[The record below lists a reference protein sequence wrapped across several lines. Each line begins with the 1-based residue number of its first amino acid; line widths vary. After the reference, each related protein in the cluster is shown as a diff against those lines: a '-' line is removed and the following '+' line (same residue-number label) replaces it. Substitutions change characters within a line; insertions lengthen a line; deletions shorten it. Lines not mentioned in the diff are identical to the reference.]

1 MTTKNIKTLNTT
13 ALRAVYSRHP
23 IGEMAYTYA
32 CNIEWEEGKRSN
44 AFVKRF
50 QKKNELGL
58 VNEITGYI
66 LAKACGLPVPKY
78 AALIPTSNNQFDI
91 KDTSFIPWGFATSAL
106 NGKTP
111 QSLYALGDI
120 TGCQKLLDY
129 IASWNNVAKAIA
141 FDDWIANE
149 DRNLGNIIVE
159 DKNNI
164 SLIDHSNIPINL
176 SWKPEELDPLYLAT
190 NKLNQSLYNSK
201 CPLPIKSQISEAN
214 SQHKECYQKVQDE
227 LIFWWNLL
235 LIKDHERR
243 KAIELFIKERATL
256 GNERVNLDLRLLA

>member
-1 MTTKNIKTLNTT
+1 MTTKNIKTLNST

-32 CNIEWEEGKRSN
+32 CNIEWEEGKTSN

-50 QKKNELGL
+50 QKENELGL

-66 LAKACGLPVPKY
+66 LAKACSLPVPKY
-78 AALIPTSNNQFDI
+78 AALIQTSNNQFDI
-91 KDTSFIPWGFATSAL
+91 KDNSFISWSFATSAL
-106 NGKTP
+106 NGQTP
-111 QSLYALGDI
+111 QSLYDLGDI
-120 TGCQKLLDY
+120 TGCKTLLDH
-129 IASWNNVAKAIA
+129 IASWKNIAKTIA

-149 DRNLGNIIVE
+149 DRNLGNIVVE

-176 SWKPEELDPLYLAT
+176 SWKAEELNPLYIAT

-201 CPLPIKSQISEAN
+201 CPLPIKSKISEAN
-214 SQHKECYQKVQDE
+214 SEHIECYQQVQDE
-227 LIFWWNLL
+227 LTFWWDLL
-235 LIKDHERR
+235 LMKDNERR
-243 KAIELFIKERATL
+243 KAIEFFIKERSIL
-256 GNERVNLDLRLLA
+256 GNKRVNFDLRLLA